1 MKTLEGWEERLLGEL
16 VVIQGGFAFR
26 SSDFED
32 DGIPII
38 RMSDLKDGRIDF
50 GGCVRVKASKLKA
63 LSSFSL
69 NSGDFLVGMSGSIDN
84 YAIVRDT
91 DLPAYLN
98 QRVGRFRLRDNNLA
112 DYGYIVQ
119 IARSHPYRLHVG
131 LHAAGAAQVN
141 ISPSQIESFRF
152 MLPPKHEQSKI
163 AEILSTVDLAIEQTE
178 ALIAKQERI
187 KTGLMQD
194 LLTRGIDE
202 HGNLRSEEAHQFKD
216 SPLGGIPVEWEVTT
230 LGTAVGRN
238 KGSVQTGPFGSQ
250 LHAEDYR
257 ETGVPIITVEHLSQN
272 RILHRNLPL
281 VGEEDYRRL
290 VKYTL
295 CEGDLVF
302 SRVGAIDRCSYVSK
316 DENGWLFSGRCF
328 RVRSGQEINSRYLS
342 YQLNHDK
349 ARNWILNNSVG
360 TTMACLN
367 TSILSMTPVLLPQ
380 QKEQA
385 QVARLLDFISDA
397 IQYELLRKAK
407 LNSLKTG
414 LMQDL
419 LTGKI
424 RVTSL
429 LDNMEVTNR

>member
-1 MKTLEGWEERLLGEL
+1 MESTKDWKSKPLRDLATINYGRSPAEILAIDGIYPVVGTGGSERLGNDYLYEGESIILGRKGTIDR
-16 VVIQGGFAFR
+16 VHFVI
-26 SSDFED
+26 
-32 DGIPII
+32 
-38 RMSDLKDGRIDF
+38 
-50 GGCVRVKASKLKA
+50 
-63 LSSFSL
+63 
-69 NSGDFLVGMSGSIDN
+69 
-84 YAIVRDT
+84 
-91 DLPAYLN
+91 
-98 QRVGRFRLRDNNLA
+98 GRFWTIDTAYYLSGFSESCPRWLFYYLQTVDLRHMNEATGVPSLSRDSL
-112 DYGYIVQ
+112 YKIQ
-119 IARSHPYRLHVG
+119 IPT
-131 LHAAGAAQVN
+131 
-141 ISPSQIESFRF
+141 
-152 MLPPKHEQSKI
+152 PPRREQTQI
-163 AEILSTVDLAIEQTE
+163 AEILSTVDRAIDQAE

-202 HGNLRSEEAHQFKD
+202 HGNIRSEETHQFKD

>member
-1 MKTLEGWEERLLGEL
+1 MRSVEGWKETSLGDQLEL
-16 VVIQGGFAFR
+16 IRNGYSGEQVAHFT
-26 SSDFED
+26 DFPVSRIETISEGTISFD
-32 DGIPII
+32 KVGYVDSIPE
-38 RMSDLKDGRIDF
+38 
-50 GGCVRVKASKLKA
+50 
-63 LSSFSL
+63 
-69 NSGDFLVGMSGSIDN
+69 
-84 YAIVRDT
+84 
-91 DLPAYLN
+91 AYLLRPGDILFSN
-98 QRVGRFRLRDNNLA
+98 INSIKHIGKVAQVDQGMRLFHGMNLLVLRPLEQVDKKFLFYKLVNA
-112 DYGYIVQ
+112 K
-119 IARSHPYRLHVG
+119 PWFEKM
-131 LHAAGAAQVN
+131 AAQAINQASINQTTVR
-141 ISPSQIESFRF
+141 QLLLE
-152 MLPPKHEQSKI
+152 LPRRKLEQAKI
-163 AEILSTVDLAIEQTE
+163 AGVLSTVDRAIEQTE

-194 LLTRGIDE
+194 LFTRGIDE
-202 HGNLRSEEAHQFKD
+202 HGNIRSEETHQFKD

>member
-1 MKTLEGWEERLLGEL
+1 MKIADGWETSPLPVLLRLMKSGGTPDTSCSDYYGGDIPFVSIEDMTASSRYLESTIKTLTNEGLKHSSAWIVPANAILYSIYATLGLPRINAMPVATNQAILALINDPNKIDRDYLYYWFEFTRTS
-16 VVIQGGFAFR
+16 VV
-26 SSDFED
+26 S
-32 DGIPII
+32 
-38 RMSDLKDGRIDF
+38 
-50 GGCVRVKASKLKA
+50 
-63 LSSFSL
+63 LSSQTTQSNLGATTVKSL
-69 NSGDFLVGMSGSIDN
+69 SVDHP
-84 YAIVRDT
+84 T
-91 DLPAYLN
+91 K
-98 QRVGRFRLRDNNLA
+98 LA
-112 DYGYIVQ
+112 
-119 IARSHPYRLHVG
+119 
-131 LHAAGAAQVN
+131 
-141 ISPSQIESFRF
+141 
-152 MLPPKHEQSKI
+152 EQAKI
-163 AEILSTVDLAIEQTE
+163 AGVLSTVDRAIEQTE

-194 LLTRGIDE
+194 LFTRGIDE
-202 HGNLRSEEAHQFKD
+202 HGNIRSEETHQFKD